1 MARLAVTLA
10 LVAMLFGCAAAQDR
24 FAAQDPITGL
34 KGGKAAVG
42 SAGSVVGVWKDTV
55 TQDSIDLIIKKDTKG
70 KFLQAL
76 GISAPVDNAFNDA
89 GLTFTTTGLNTDVPV
104 PPALPA
110 DIATI
115 KTFICDSRF
124 KGRALLIGSGNPGPV
139 PVVGGIPANYLVQV
153 YKKGSG
159 ATAAYFLAGTQLDAD
174 LSDTNGEVFLLQLD
188 AATSGAATATKFP
201 TTAASE
207 CGFLSI

>member
-24 FAAQDPITGL
+24 FAAQDPIAGL

-42 SAGSVVGVWKDTV
+42 SAGSVVGVWKAGV

-76 GISAPVDNAFNDA
+76 DILAPIPTANTLNLN
-89 GLTFTTTGLNTDVPV
+89 GLTFTTTGVNTDSAATPV
-104 PPALPA
+104 
-110 DIATI
+110 DIANMVA
-115 KTFICDSRF
+115 FICDSRF
-124 KGRALLIGSGNPGPV
+124 KGRALLIGDAAGSA
-139 PVVGGIPANYLVQV
+139 ANYLVQV

-159 ATAAYFLAGTQLDAD
+159 AAAVYFLAGTQLDSALTDTGAD
-174 LSDTNGEVFLLQLD
+174 VFLLQLD
-188 AATSGAATATKFP
+188 AAASNAATATIFP
-201 TTAASE
+201 KTATSE